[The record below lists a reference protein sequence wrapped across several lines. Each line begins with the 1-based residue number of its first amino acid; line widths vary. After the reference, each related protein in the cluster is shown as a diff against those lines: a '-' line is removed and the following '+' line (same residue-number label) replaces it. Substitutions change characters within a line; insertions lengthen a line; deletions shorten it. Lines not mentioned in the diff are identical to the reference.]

1 MNDKVLVTSMV
12 NHLVG
17 IGLPQNGY
25 VVRKTWPKK
34 GAKLPLDKEALREAI
49 YKPGV
54 ERMFREG
61 VLYIEDMDFKIELGL
76 EEPDTKTP
84 TNIIPM
90 DEKYME
96 RVMKRM
102 PIAEMKMAIKKM
114 SSSQLE
120 ELILYASSQNDIQL
134 DRISAIKEVTGTD
147 LFKVIELKR
156 QMEE

>member
-25 VVRKTWPKK
+25 VVRKTWPQK
-34 GAKLPLDKEALREAI
+34 GAKLLLDKEALREAI

-54 ERMFREG
+54 ERMFRKG

>member
-25 VVRKTWPKK
+25 VVRKTWSQK
-34 GAKLPLDKEALREAI
+34 GAKLLLDKEALREAI

-54 ERMFREG
+54 ERMFRKG